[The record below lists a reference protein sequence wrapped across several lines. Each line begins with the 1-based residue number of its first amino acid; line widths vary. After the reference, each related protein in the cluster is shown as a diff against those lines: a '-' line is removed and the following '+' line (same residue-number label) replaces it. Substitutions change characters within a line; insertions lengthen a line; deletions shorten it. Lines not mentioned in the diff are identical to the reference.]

1 MASCDREAARHCL
14 TLCSELVVLL
24 DFARSVHGTLPE
36 PGMAGSCC
44 DSYFAII
51 FNAASICNRTEGVR
65 MAWPSLHLNLVMAEN
80 HVLAQDVIQER
91 NVESSYIW
99 P

>member
-1 MASCDREAARHCL
+1 MPPCDLQAARHCL

-24 DFARSVHGTLPE
+24 DFARSVHVLPE

-44 DSYFAII
+44 DSYLAII

-65 MAWPSLHLNLVMAEN
+65 MAWPNLHLNFVMAEI

-91 NVESSYIW
+91 NVEPSYIW